1 MMLGE
6 YKPGSYESKW
16 QEVWEREGIFEAP
29 DDPGDRD
36 TYYCLTMFPYPSGDL
51 HMGHACNYTMGD
63 AISRY
68 RTMRGC
74 AVLHP
79 MGWDALG
86 LPAENAAIQAGSH
99 PATWTQHNIDN
110 MRRQLRLAGLA
121 YDWRRELSTADPGY
135 YRWTQWIFLKMHE
148 RGLAFK
154 RESLVNW
161 DPVDETVLANEQIHD
176 GIAWRSGA
184 AVEKRWLSQ
193 WFLKI
198 TDYAQRLLDDL
209 DGLPGWPEHVKQ
221 QQRNWLGRSEGA
233 RIDFTLE
240 STGETLSVFTTRPD
254 TVYGVTFMVC
264 APEHPIIE
272 KILEG
277 NPRADEIRAAVA
289 AMQAQSTA
297 ERMSEEKEKTGIDT
311 GHFIINP
318 VNGDRVRFLI
328 ADYALM
334 EYGTGIVMGVP
345 AHDQRDFLF
354 ARKYGIPVKVVIQ
367 RPGGGLEGD
376 SMTEAYLEDGVM
388 QDSGPF
394 GGQPNREAYPKM
406 IGYFKERG
414 FGDRTINWRLRDWLI
429 SRQRYWG
436 VPIPMIYEDDGSVT
450 PVPEDQLPV
459 MHPRDVEF
467 TGRGGNPLAQS
478 ADFVNVISPRTGR
491 PARRETDTMDTF
503 VDSSWYYFRYVS
515 SQNEEAVFDSA
526 HVNRWLPVKQYIGGA
541 EHAVMHLLYSRFFTK
556 VLYDM
561 GLVSFEE
568 PFENLFTQGMVC
580 RTAYRVSGG
589 QGNVWVPWKDV
600 DEGKLIATRDGPEGS
615 RYKAGD
621 KVIGDMAVMSKSK
634 LNGVSIEEC
643 TGRFGADAG
652 RLYTLFI
659 GPPERD
665 KEWRDDGL
673 IGVHRFLQRLWG
685 TFQER
690 LESWKGAA
698 ALGDAPALSDSG
710 RKLRRDAHYTLKQVS
725 EVYEKSFSFNTAIAR
740 IMELSTSLRAEEKAE
755 AAVQREAAEILLLCM
770 APMAPHVSEELWAA
784 LGKSAGQG
792 SIFREDW
799 PAFDESAIAAEEK
812 EFAVQ
817 INGKTRRTFMALPEA
832 PDSELEE
839 KALAVAATYTEGK
852 EIIKMIVVPGRL
864 VNIIIKGQP

>member
-1 MMLGE
+1 MLGE
-6 YKPGSYESKW
+6 YEPRNYEAKW
-16 QEVWEREGIFEAP
+16 QEVWERGKIFEAP
-29 DDPGDRD
+29 DNPGEKP
-36 TYYCLTMFPYPSGDL
+36 TYYCLMMFPYPSGDL

-68 RTMRGC
+68 RTMRGH

-99 PATWTQHNIDN
+99 PAIWTKRNIDN

-121 YDWRRELSTADPGY
+121 YDWRRELSTAHPGY
-135 YRWTQWIFLKMHE
+135 YRWTQWIFLQMLA
-148 RGLAFK
+148 RDLAFK
-154 RESLVNW
+154 KASLVNW

-184 AVEKRWLSQ
+184 TVEKRWLSQ
-193 WFLKI
+193 WFFKI

-209 DGLPGWPEHVKQ
+209 DGLDGWPEHVKQ

-233 RIDFTLE
+233 RIDFKLE
-240 STGETLSVFTTRPD
+240 SSGETLSVFTTRPD

-264 APEHPIIE
+264 APEHPLLE
-272 KILEG
+272 KLLEG
-277 NPRADEIRAAVA
+277 NHRADEIRAAVA

-297 ERMSEEKEKTGIDT
+297 ERMSEEKEKTGVDT
-311 GHFIINP
+311 GHFVINP
-318 VNGDRVRFLI
+318 VNGDRVRLLV

-354 ARKYGIPVKVVIQ
+354 ARKYDIPIKVVIQ
-367 RPGGGLEGD
+367 HPGGGLDGK
-376 SMTEAYLEDGVM
+376 SMTEAYVEDGVM

-394 GGQPNREAYPKM
+394 DGQPNREAYPKM
-406 IGYFKERG
+406 VGYFNDQG
-414 FGDRTINWRLRDWLI
+414 IGDRTVNWRLRDWLI

-436 VPIPMIYEDDGSVT
+436 VPIPVLYEEDGTVT
-450 PVPEDQLPV
+450 PVADEQLPV
-459 MHPRDVEF
+459 MHPREVEF

-478 ADFVNVISPRTGR
+478 TDFVNVVSPRTGK

-503 VDSSWYYFRYVS
+503 VDSSWYYLRFVS
-515 SQNEEAVFDSA
+515 SRNEKAVFDTA
-526 HVNRWLPVKQYIGGA
+526 NVNRWLPVDQYIGGA

-556 VLYDM
+556 VLYDL
-561 GLVSFEE
+561 GHVSFEE

-580 RTAYRVSGG
+580 RTAYRVSGA
-589 QGNVWVPWKDV
+589 QGNIWVPYRHV
-600 DEGKLIATRDGPEGS
+600 DEERLVATEDGPEGS

-621 KVIGDMAVMSKSK
+621 KVVGDMAVMSKSK

-690 LESWKGAA
+690 LESWKAA
-698 ALGDAPALSDSG
+698 EPISGDASSISDSG
-710 RKLRRDAHYTLKQVS
+710 RKLRRDAHYTLQQVS
-725 EVYEKSFSFNTAIAR
+725 DVYEKTFSFNTAIAR
-740 IMELSTSLRAEEKAE
+740 IMELSTSLRTESRAE
-755 AAVQREAAEILLLCM
+755 AGVQREAAEILLLCI
-770 APMAPHVSEELWAA
+770 APMAPHVAEELWAA
-784 LGKSAGQG
+784 LGSGKGEG

-799 PAFDESAIAAEEK
+799 PSFDESAIAAEEK

-832 PDSELEE
+832 
-839 KALAVAATYTEGK
+839 GK
-852 EIIKMIVVPGRL
+852 EELLDKARLVAVEYIAGKEVVKEIVVPGRL
-864 VNIIIKGQP
+864 VNIVVKG

>member
-1 MMLGE
+1 MLGAYE
-6 YKPGSYESKW
+6 PGRYESKW
-16 QEVWEREGIFEAP
+16 QEVWEREEIFRAP
-29 DDPGDRD
+29 DDPGDKP
-36 TYYCLTMFPYPSGDL
+36 TYYCLMMFPYPSGDL

-68 RTMRGC
+68 RTMCGH

-99 PATWTQHNIDN
+99 PAAWTRRNIDN

-121 YDWRRELSTADPGY
+121 YDWSRELSTAHPGY
-135 YRWTQWIFLKMHE
+135 YRWTQWLFLQMYE

-184 AVEKRWLSQ
+184 RVEKRWLSQ

-209 DGLPGWPEHVKQ
+209 DGLDGWPEHVKQ

-233 RIDFTLE
+233 RIDFKLE

-254 TVYGVTFMVC
+254 TVYGVTFMAC
-264 APEHPIIE
+264 APEHPLIE
-272 KILEG
+272 RLLEG
-277 NPRADEIRAAVA
+277 NPRAGEIRAAVA
-289 AMQAQSTA
+289 AMLSQTTA

-311 GHFIINP
+311 GHLVINP
-318 VNGDRVRFLI
+318 VNGGRVRLLI

-345 AHDQRDFLF
+345 AHDQRDFVF

-367 RPGGGLEGD
+367 HPGGGLRGD
-376 SMTEAYLEDGVM
+376 TMTEAYLEDGVM
-388 QDSGPF
+388 EESGPF
-394 GGQPNREAYPKM
+394 DGQPNREAYPRM
-406 IGYFKERG
+406 IDYFNEQG
-414 FGDRTINWRLRDWLI
+414 FGARTVNWRLRDWLI

-436 VPIPMIYEDDGSVT
+436 VPIPVLYEEDGAIT
-450 PVPEDQLPV
+450 PVPADQLPV

-467 TGRGGNPLAQS
+467 TGKGGNPLAQS
-478 ADFVNVISPRTGR
+478 ADFVNALSPKTGK

-503 VDSSWYYFRYVS
+503 VDSSWYYLRYVS
-515 SQNEEAVFDSA
+515 SRNEEAIFDSRA
-526 HVNRWLPVKQYIGGA
+526 VNRWLPVKQYIGGA

-561 GLVSFEE
+561 GRVAFEE

-589 QGNVWVPWKDV
+589 RGNVWVPYRDV
-600 DEGKLIATRDGPEGS
+600 DEEKLIVTRDGPEGS

-621 KVIGDMAVMSKSK
+621 QVFGDMAVMSKSK

-643 TGRFGADAG
+643 TGRYGADAG

-673 IGVHRFLQRLWG
+673 IGVHRFLQRLWA

-690 LESWKGAA
+690 LEAWTAA
-698 ALGDAPALSDSG
+698 ETFSGEASSLSSPG
-710 RKLRRDAHYTLKQVS
+710 RKLRRDAHYTLQQVS

-740 IMELSTSLRAEEKAE
+740 IMELSTSLRAEAGAE
-755 AAVQREAAEILLLCM
+755 AGVQREAAGILLLCI
-770 APMAPHVSEELWAA
+770 APMAPHMAEELWAA
-784 LGKSAGQG
+784 LGGGAGRG

-799 PAFDESAIAAEEK
+799 PAFDEAAIAAEEK

-832 PDSELEE
+832 GREELLE
-839 KALAVAATYTEGK
+839 KARRAAVDYIGGK
-852 EIIKMIVVPGRL
+852 EVVKEIVVPGRL
-864 VNIIIKGQP
+864 VNIVVKG

>member
-1 MMLGE
+1 MLGE
-6 YKPGSYESKW
+6 YEPGGYESKW
-16 QEVWEREGIFEAP
+16 QEVWEREAIFQAL
-29 DDPGDRD
+29 DDPGDKP
-36 TYYCLTMFPYPSGDL
+36 TYYCLMMFPYPSGDL

-68 RTMRGC
+68 RTMRGH

-99 PATWTQHNIDN
+99 PAAWTQRNIDN

-121 YDWRRELSTADPGY
+121 YDWPRELSTAHPGY
-135 YRWTQWIFLKMHE
+135 YRWTQWIFLRMYE

-154 RESLVNW
+154 KESLVNW
-161 DPVDETVLANEQIHD
+161 DPVDETVLANEQIHV

-184 AVEKRWLSQ
+184 TVEKRWLSQ

-209 DGLPGWPEHVKQ
+209 DRLSGWPEHVKQ

-233 RIDFTLE
+233 RIDFRLE
-240 STGETLSVFTTRPD
+240 ATGETLSVFTTRPD
-254 TVYGVTFMVC
+254 TVYGVTFMVL
-264 APEHPIIE
+264 APEHPLIE
-272 KILEG
+272 KLLEG
-277 NPRADEIRAAVA
+277 NPRAGEIRSAVA

-297 ERMSEEKEKTGIDT
+297 ERMSEEKEKTGVDT
-311 GHFIINP
+311 GHFAVNP
-318 VNGDRVRFLI
+318 VNGDRVRLFV

-354 ARKYGIPVKVVIQ
+354 ARKYSIPVKVVIQ
-367 RPGGGLEGD
+367 HPEGGLEGA
-376 SMTEAYLEDGVM
+376 SMTEAYIEDGVM

-394 GGQPNREAYPKM
+394 DSQPNREAYPRM
-406 IGYFKERG
+406 VGFFSDQG
-414 FGDRTINWRLRDWLI
+414 FGDKTVNWRLRDWLI

-436 VPIPMIYEDDGSVT
+436 VPIPVLYEEDGTVT
-450 PVPEDQLPV
+450 PVPEGDLPV
-459 MHPRDVEF
+459 AHPRDVEF

-478 ADFVNVISPRTGR
+478 PEFVNVISPRTGE

-503 VDSSWYYFRYVS
+503 VDSSWYYLRFVS
-515 SQNEEAVFDSA
+515 SRNEAAVFDTGN
-526 HVNRWLPVKQYIGGA
+526 VNRWLPVNQYIGGA

-580 RTAYRVSGG
+580 RTAYRVSGAR
-589 QGNVWVPWKDV
+589 GNVWVPYQDV
-600 DEGKLIATRDGPEGS
+600 DEETLVVTRDGPEGS

-621 KVIGDMAVMSKSK
+621 RVAGDMAVMSKSK

-643 TGRFGADAG
+643 SGRYGADAG

-673 IGVHRFLQRLWG
+673 IGVHRFLQRLWS

-690 LESWKGAA
+690 IEEWKGADPFS
-698 ALGDAPALSDSG
+698 GDASALSAAG
-710 RKLRRDAHYTLKQVS
+710 RKLRRDAHYTLRQVS
-725 EVYEKSFSFNTAIAR
+725 EVYARSFSFNTAIAR
-740 IMELSTSLRAEEKAE
+740 IMELSTSLRAEAGAE
-755 AAVQREAAEILLLCM
+755 TGVQREAAEILLLCI
-770 APMAPHVSEELWAA
+770 APMAPHIAEELWAA
-784 LGKSAGQG
+784 LGGG
-792 SIFREDW
+792 SSGGSVFREDW

-817 INGKTRRTFMALPEA
+817 VNGKTRRTFMALPEA
-832 PDSELEE
+832 GKEELLE
-839 KALAVAATYTEGK
+839 KARGAAAGYIEGK
-852 EIIKMIVVPGRL
+852 EVVKEIVVPGRL
-864 VNIIIKGQP
+864 VNIVVKG

>member
-1 MMLGE
+1 MLGAYE
-6 YKPGSYESKW
+6 PGDYESKW
-16 QEVWEREGIFEAP
+16 QEVWERKGIFQAL
-29 DDPGDRD
+29 DSPGDKT
-36 TYYCLTMFPYPSGDL
+36 TYYCLMMFPYPSGDL

-68 RTMRGC
+68 HTMCGH

-99 PATWTQHNIDN
+99 PATWTQRNIDN
-110 MRRQLRLAGLA
+110 MRRQLRLAGLS
-121 YDWRRELSTADPGY
+121 YDWGREISTAHPGY
-135 YRWTQWIFLKMHE
+135 YRWTQWLFLQMYE

-184 AVEKRWLSQ
+184 NVEKRWLNQ

-209 DGLPGWPEHVKQ
+209 DALDGWPEHVKQ

-233 RIDFTLE
+233 RIDFKLE

-264 APEHPIIE
+264 APEHPIIDRL
-272 KILEG
+272 LEG
-277 NPRADEIRAAVA
+277 NPNGANIRAAVS
-289 AMQAQSTA
+289 AMQSQTTA
-297 ERMSEEKEKTGIDT
+297 ERMSEEKEKNGVDT
-311 GHFIINP
+311 GHFVINP
-318 VNGDRVRFLI
+318 VNDARVRFLI

-345 AHDQRDFLF
+345 AHDQRDFVF
-354 ARKYGIPVKVVIQ
+354 ARKYDIPVKVVIQ
-367 RPGGGLEGD
+367 HPEGGLHGD
-376 SMTEAYLEDGVM
+376 TMTEAYLEDGVM
-388 QDSGPF
+388 EGSGPF
-394 GGQPNREAYPKM
+394 NGQPNSQAYSKM
-406 IGYFKERG
+406 IEYFNGQG
-414 FGDRTINWRLRDWLI
+414 FGERTVNWRLRDWLI

-436 VPIPMIYEDDGSVT
+436 VPIPVLYEGDGAIT
-450 PVPEDQLPV
+450 PVPVEQLPV

-478 ADFVNVISPRTGR
+478 AEFMNAISPNTGK

-503 VDSSWYYFRYVS
+503 VDSSWYYLRFVS
-515 SQNEEAVFDSA
+515 PRNEGAIFDSRA
-526 HVNRWLPVKQYIGGA
+526 VNKWLPVKQYIGGA

-561 GLVSFEE
+561 GQVAFEE

-580 RTAYRVSGG
+580 RTAYRVSAAK
-589 QGNVWVPWKDV
+589 GNVWVPYCDV
-600 DEGKLIATRDGPEGS
+600 DEKNLIVTRNGPEGS

-621 KVIGDMAVMSKSK
+621 RVAGDMAVMSKSK

-643 TGRFGADAG
+643 TGRYGADAG

-673 IGVHRFLQRLWG
+673 IGVHRFLQRLWA

-690 LESWKGAA
+690 LESWKAA
-698 ALGDAPALSDSG
+698 KTFSGEASSLSPSG
-710 RKLRRDAHYTLKQVS
+710 RKLRRDAHFTLQQVC
-725 EVYEKSFSFNTAIAR
+725 EVYRKSFSFNTAIAR
-740 IMELSTSLRAEEKAE
+740 LMELSTSLRAAAKAE
-755 AAVQREAAEILLLCM
+755 ATVQREAAEILLLCI
-770 APMAPHVSEELWAA
+770 APMAPHVAEELWAA
-784 LGKSAGQG
+784 LGGGSGHG
-792 SIFREDW
+792 SIFRESW
-799 PAFDESAIAAEEK
+799 PAFDERAISVEEK

-817 INGKTRRTFMALPEA
+817 INGKSRRAFMALPETGKE
-832 PDSELEE
+832 ELLE
-839 KALAVAATYTEGK
+839 KARCAAADYIEGK
-852 EIIKMIVVPGRL
+852 EIVKEIVVPGRL
-864 VNIIIKGQP
+864 VNIVVKG